1 MIPKRIAKRYLM
13 LSTRRRAKIMNVD
26 YTQLKALV
34 KEEMFTGGGI
44 NEPSAPEG
52 VPHRMPGSDYEAPE
66 QDRGDAKA
74 NKLYEKALKAREATE
89 QLVEA
94 LDEPIFDDAYEQ
106 AYKATMC
113 LRKVLNNLEQTGAHP
128 MPQQRVVA
136 PPVNQQRFN
145 SSGGMG
151 TLDYSAMGYGD
162 FGGLEEEIKSGDAEV
177 DDAIEMYERLDD
189 NQIKLFRAYLS
200 GDSDS
205 EET

>member
-1 MIPKRIAKRYLM
+1 MSI
-13 LSTRRRAKIMNVD
+13 D
-26 YTQLKALV
+26 YKQLRSLV
-34 KEEMFTGGGI
+34 KEAMFTGGGI

-52 VPHRMPGSDYEAPE
+52 IPHRMPGSEFEPPE

-74 NKLYEKALKAREATE
+74 NKMYELALTAREATE

-113 LRKVLNNLEQTGAHP
+113 LRNVLNNLEQTGAHP

-151 TLDYSAMGYGD
+151 TLDYHGMGYGD
-162 FGGLEEEIKSGDAEV
+162 FGGLEEQESSTGDMEV
-177 DDAIEMYERLDD
+177 DAAIAEYEKLDGE
-189 NQIKLFRAYLS
+189 QIKLFNAYKAGDQS
-200 GDSDS
+200 GTQ
-205 EET
+205 EG